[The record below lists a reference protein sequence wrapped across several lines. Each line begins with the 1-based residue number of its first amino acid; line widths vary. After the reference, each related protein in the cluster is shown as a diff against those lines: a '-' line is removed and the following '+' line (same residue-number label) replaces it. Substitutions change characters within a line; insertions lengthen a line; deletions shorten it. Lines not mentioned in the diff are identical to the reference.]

1 MKAVGT
7 LGTIY
12 LTDCFLINI
21 ISFMKKNK
29 IINSDLPHRHDGH
42 DAKGPKEERP
52 SRSSTN
58 SRGERIADVN
68 DIIAY

>member
-1 MKAVGT
+1 
-7 LGTIY
+7 
-12 LTDCFLINI
+12 
-21 ISFMKKNK
+21 MKKNK

-58 SRGERIADVN
+58 SRGERIANVN